1 MTAGDPLTRAR
12 ALQKSGDQRAAIAAY
27 HEALRAGAPAA
38 EANLQLGVIHAA
50 MGEHGDAIR
59 HLQVV
64 LAEQPAHADA
74 LCVLGT
80 VLYDQG
86 RYGEATRPLEEALRL
101 RPGFA
106 EALFNL
112 GLVRFETGDLR
123 AAAACIGACS
133 VQNRGAPWEDPA
145 KALAN
150 DPQLAFSPRD
160 MAVNPT
166 KLRHDCEQIEYLLGR
181 GLLPALYRE
190 VLADYRALLAELG
203 PMPDLTLVVPFDA
216 ARHPLVARTYKRPIH
231 VDQTAP
237 PSGPLIN
244 PALDDREISRRYREA
259 QPNVIAIDG
268 LVTQE
273 ALQALRTF
281 CLDSTIWNNVKAGY
295 LGAYLYDGFCSELLL
310 RLAYELRERLGGVIR
325 RLPLQMMW
333 GYKCDP
339 TLPAL
344 GTHADAA
351 AVNVNFWITDDA
363 ANLDAGGGGLLVHTR
378 DAPRDW
384 GFAKFNMDAGSI
396 ERYLE
401 SVGSRPLRFPYRAN
415 RAVIFDSDLFHA
427 SDSPR
432 FREGYTNRR
441 VNITLLYGLRTS

>member
-244 PALDDREISRRYREA
+244 PALDDREISRRYLLPRQHHLE
-259 QPNVIAIDG
+259 QRQSRIPRGVP
-268 LVTQE
+268 V
-273 ALQALRTF
+273 RR
-281 CLDSTIWNNVKAGY
+281 
-295 LGAYLYDGFCSELLL
+295 LLL
-310 RLAYELRERLGGVIR
+310 GTPAAPRVRAARASR
-325 RLPLQMMW
+325 RRH
-333 GYKCDP
+333 P
-339 TLPAL
+339 TS
-344 GTHADAA
+344 AA
-351 AVNVNFWITDDA
+351 ADDVGLQVRPHA
-363 ANLDAGGGGLLVHTR
+363 AGARHPRGRGGGERQLLDHR
-378 DAPRDW
+378 
-384 GFAKFNMDAGSI
+384 
-396 ERYLE
+396 
-401 SVGSRPLRFPYRAN
+401 
-415 RAVIFDSDLFHA
+415 
-427 SDSPR
+427 
-432 FREGYTNRR
+432 
-441 VNITLLYGLRTS
+441 

>member
-1 MTAGDPLTRAR
+1 MSAGDRLARAR
-12 ALQKSGDQRAAIAAY
+12 ELQKSGDQRAAIRAY
-27 HEALRAGAPAA
+27 EEALRAGAPAA
-38 EANLQLGVIHAA
+38 EARLQLGVIHAA
-50 MGEHGDAIR
+50 LGEHGDAIR
-59 HLQVV
+59 HLQTV
-64 LAEQPAHADA
+64 LAEQSDHADA

-86 RYGEATRPLEEALRL
+86 RYGDAADPLEQALRL

-133 VQNRGAPWEDPA
+133 AQNRGAPWEEPA
-145 KALAN
+145 KALASN
-150 DPQLAFSPRD
+150 SQPAFSPRD

-166 KLRHDCEQIEYLLGR
+166 KLRHDCEQIEYLLAR
-181 GLLPALYRE
+181 GMLPAPYRE

-203 PMPDLTLVVPFDA
+203 SMPDLALVVPFDA
-216 ARHPLVARTYKRPIH
+216 APHPLVARTYKRPLHI
-231 VDQTAP
+231 DRTAP

-244 PALDDREISRRYREA
+244 PALDDRDISRRYQEA
-259 QPNVIAIDG
+259 KPNVIAIDG
-268 LVTQE
+268 LVTPE
-273 ALQALRTF
+273 ALQALRRF

-310 RLAYELRERLGGVIR
+310 RLAYELRERLGGIIR

-333 GYKCDP
+333 GYKCDAA
-339 TLPAL
+339 LPAL

-363 ANLDAGGGGLLVHTR
+363 ANLDATGGGLLVHTC

-384 GFAKFNMDAGSI
+384 GFAKFNMEAGSI
-396 ERYLE
+396 EGYLE
-401 SVGSRPLRFPYRAN
+401 SVGSQPLRFPYRAN